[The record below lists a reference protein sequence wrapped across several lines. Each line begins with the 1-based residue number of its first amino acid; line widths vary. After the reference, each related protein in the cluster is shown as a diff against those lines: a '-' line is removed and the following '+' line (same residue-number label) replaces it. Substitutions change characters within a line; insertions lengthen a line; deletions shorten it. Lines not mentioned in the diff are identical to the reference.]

1 MSKSKD
7 EQVTRR
13 DFMKTAIAAIGGII
27 GAAIGLPVIPYIIGP
42 AQQNEDEGW
51 IRLGS
56 ISKVEMNVPTL
67 FKTTLET
74 QTGWVSSEEEF
85 SVYVLT
91 ENGQD
96 YSVMSN
102 VCTHLGCRVR
112 WIPEQSEFFCPCHN
126 GVFAKDGSV
135 VDGPPPRS
143 LDKFD
148 SKVEDGVIFV
158 KRG

>member
-1 MSKSKD
+1 MKENKKVLD
-7 EQVTRR
+7 RR
-13 DFMKTAIAAIGGII
+13 NFMKATIAAIGGFI
-27 GAAIGLPVIPYIIGP
+27 GVALGAPAVAYVIGP
-42 AQQNEDEGW
+42 AQKAEDTDW

-56 ISKVEMNVPTL
+56 INKVEMNVPTL
-67 FKTTLET
+67 FKTVIQT

-96 YSVMSN
+96 FSVMSN

-112 WIPEQSEFFCPCHN
+112 WIPEQGEFFCPCHN

-135 VDGPPPRS
+135 VDGPPPRP
-143 LDKFD
+143 LDKFEY
-148 SKVEDGVIFV
+148 KVEDGSIFV